1 MAPTT
6 AKDTEKH
13 CVLCCQEVDIFA
25 LGKCDHPV
33 CYRCST
39 KMRVLCDQKYCA
51 VCREE
56 LDKVVFVKNLEAFSS
71 LPYQQFPCEK
81 KHDIYFCNE
90 KIYAQYRHLLLPEC
104 LCCSEPKVFS
114 KYEELEYHM
123 RKQHELF
130 CCKLC
135 TKHLK
140 IFSHERKWYNRKE
153 LARHRAHGDP
163 DDTSHRGHPL
173 CKFCDDRYLDND
185 ELLKHLRRDHY
196 FCHFCDADGSQEYY
210 SDYPYLSEHFRD
222 SHYLCEEGRCATE
235 QFTHAFRSE
244 IDYKAHK
251 AAAHS
256 KNRAEARQNRHI
268 DVQFNY
274 TSRQTRRNEGVMTSD
289 DYEEMRQTRGGR
301 GRPQGGQK
309 SWRYSREEEDR
320 EVAAAMRASLA
331 QCRQEERGV
340 MQERSAPKHCRE
352 ERGAMQERS
361 APKHCREERGA
372 MQERSAPKHC
382 REERGAMQERSAP
395 KHCREERG
403 AMQERSA
410 PKHCREE
417 RTERAE
423 PEEHRTG
430 HIKPPVRTMKSSN
443 PGDGEDDFPALG
455 ATAAPPICVKPAPA
469 AVTAVHAA
477 LKEDDFPSLS
487 AVAVSSPMTPAYSV
501 QPKKSSS
508 FQEEDFPALVSKIRP
523 LKHAAGT
530 NSAWSNH
537 TAVAKP
543 HTQPPPSSRPSPP
556 LPSVSSGPQLLS
568 SSNSSSLRRKK
579 KLTEN
584 ETATSTRSPPPP
596 AVDDDKGG
604 LTQQE
609 FRSVPT
615 MLDISSL
622 LTVKGGNSKPPTV
635 TSNPPNPTP
644 IPDPFTSKAS
654 KKKKQQKNTA
664 VPSTSVSSGTTQT
677 VNTISV
683 ETAAQKENVPEKSW
697 NKPPSSA
704 VTAALMSGLANGH
717 PDMSPP
723 VSKEPVPITPHP
735 KPDPPLDQEEDF
747 PALMTKN
754 PPPGFKSSFPLK
766 ASAPAPASVM
776 PPPPPGL
783 GISAPKPPPG
793 FTGIPLNSNVV
804 EPASSAV
811 NPPPKVWSSGY
822 LVPEDFNQRNLEL
835 IQSIRLYLHNDESTF
850 NQFKNY
856 SAQFRQSVIS
866 AVQYH
871 SSCKDLLGEDF
882 NRIFNELLVLLP
894 DTGKQQE
901 LLTAHGD
908 CRALEKQSGAGGGKK
923 NKNKKNAWQIPTTM
937 ANAAAELDCQVC
949 PTCRQVLAPKDFNS
963 HKTLH
968 NRDSEEFPSLQSI
981 SRIIS

>member
-1 MAPTT
+1 MDST
-6 AKDTEKH
+6 ATKEAEKH

-51 VCREE
+51 VCRVE
-56 LDKVVFVKNLEAFSS
+56 LDKVVFVKKLEAFLS

-81 KHDIYFCNE
+81 KHDIYFSDE

-104 LCCSEPKVFS
+104 LRCSEPKVFS
-114 KYEELEYHM
+114 KFEELEYHM

-210 SDYPYLSEHFRD
+210 SDYPYLSEHFRE

-235 QFTHAFRSE
+235 QFTHAFRTE

-256 KNRAEARQNRHI
+256 KNRAEARQNRQI
-268 DVQFNY
+268 DLQFNY
-274 TSRQTRRNEGVMTSD
+274 APRQQRRNEGVVSGE
-289 DYEEMRQTRGGR
+289 DYEELRNCRGGR
-301 GRPQGGQK
+301 GARPQGGQK

-320 EVAAAMRASLA
+320 EMAAARRASLA
-331 QCRQEERGV
+331 MRRQEERGAV
-340 MQERSAPKHCRE
+340 QEK
-352 ERGAMQERS
+352 
-361 APKHCREERGA
+361 
-372 MQERSAPKHC
+372 
-382 REERGAMQERSAP
+382 
-395 KHCREERG
+395 
-403 AMQERSA
+403 SA

-417 RTERAE
+417 RTERTE
-423 PEEHRTG
+423 PEEPRHRTG
-430 HIKPPVRTMKSSN
+430 NLKPTNKPPVRTMKSTN
-443 PGDGEDDFPALG
+443 PEEDDFPALG
-455 ATAAPPICVKPAPA
+455 ATAATPIVKPVPVALTAPRA
-469 AVTAVHAA
+469 T

-487 AVAVSSPMTPAYSV
+487 TVTVSSPMTPAYSA
-501 QPKKSSS
+501 QPKKTSS

-523 LKHAAGT
+523 LKTTAGR

-543 HTQPPPSSRPSPP
+543 ASHPPPSSRPPPP
-556 LPSVSSGPQLLS
+556 LSSASSGPQPLS
-568 SSNSSSLRRKK
+568 SSTSSSSRRKK
-579 KLTEN
+579 KVGEN
-584 ETATSTRSPPPP
+584 GKAASNRSPPSS
-596 AVDDDKGG
+596 DDESGG

-622 LTVKGGNSKPPTV
+622 LTVKGGNSKAPTM
-635 TSNPPNPTP
+635 TSNPPNPN
-644 IPDPFTSKAS
+644 PDPPTSKAS

-664 VPSTSVSSGTTQT
+664 TPSTSVSSVSGMTQT
-677 VNTISV
+677 VSAKSV
-683 ETAAQKENVPEKSW
+683 ETAAQKENVPEKTW
-697 NKPPSSA
+697 NKPNSSV
-704 VTAALMSGLANGH
+704 VTAATTTGLANGH
-717 PDMSPP
+717 PEKSPP
-723 VSKEPVPITPHP
+723 VIKKAVTVTPHP
-735 KPDPPLDQEEDF
+735 NTDPPLEQEEEF

-754 PPPGFKSSFPLK
+754 PPPGFKSSFPIK
-766 ASAPAPASVM
+766 VSAPAPSSAL

-783 GISAPKPPPG
+783 GISATKPPPG

-804 EPASSAV
+804 EPAPSPV
-811 NPPPKVWSSGY
+811 NPPPKVSSSGY
-822 LVPEDFNQRNLEL
+822 LVPDDFHQRNLEL
-835 IQSIRLYLHNDESTF
+835 IQSIRKYLHNDESKF
-850 NQFKNY
+850 NEFKNY
-856 SAQFRQSVIS
+856 SAQFRQGVIS
-866 AVQYH
+866 AAQYH
-871 SSCKDLLGEDF
+871 RSCKDLLGDDF

-908 CRALEKQSGAGGGKK
+908 CRAMEKQSGGGGGKK
-923 NKNKKNAWQIPTTM
+923 NKNKKNAWQMPTTA

-968 NRDSEEFPSLQSI
+968 IRENEEFPSLQSI

>member
-1 MAPTT
+1 MDSTT
-6 AKDTEKH
+6 TKDAEKN
-13 CVLCCQEVDIFA
+13 CVLCCQEVEIFA

-56 LDKVVFVKNLEAFSS
+56 LDKVVFVKKLEAFHS
-71 LPYQQFPCEK
+71 LPYQQFHCEK
-81 KHDIYFCNE
+81 KYDIYFVDE

-104 LCCSEPKVFS
+104 LRCSEPKVFS
-114 KYEELEYHM
+114 RFEELEQHM

-210 SDYPYLSEHFRD
+210 SDYQYLSEHFRE

-268 DVQFNY
+268 DLQFNY
-274 TSRQTRRNEGVMTSD
+274 APRQQRRNEGRSVETVVFL
-289 DYEEMRQTRGGR
+289 YCHTTRISVCGSSFLLFTVLSACLHR
-301 GRPQGGQK
+301 N
-309 SWRYSREEEDR
+309 EEDR
-320 EVAAAMRASLA
+320 QVEAALRASIAMR
-331 QCRQEERGV
+331 RQEERAAV
-340 MQERSAPKHCRE
+340 QERSAPKHCRE
-352 ERGAMQERS
+352 ERAER
-361 APKHCREERGA
+361 P
-372 MQERSAPKHC
+372 
-382 REERGAMQERSAP
+382 
-395 KHCREERG
+395 
-403 AMQERSA
+403 
-410 PKHCREE
+410 
-417 RTERAE
+417 E
-423 PEEHRTG
+423 PEELRHPIG
-430 HIKPPVRTMKSSN
+430 HAKQASKPPGKN
-443 PGDGEDDFPALG
+443 
-455 ATAAPPICVKPAPA
+455 VKPAPA
-469 AVTAVHAA
+469 VTAPSHVA

-487 AVAVSSPMTPAYSV
+487 TATLTTPMTPAYSA
-501 QPKKSSS
+501 QPKKTSS
-508 FQEEDFPALVSKIRP
+508 FQEEDFPALVSRVRAPKP
-523 LKHAAGT
+523 AAGT
-530 NSAWSNH
+530 TSAWSNH
-537 TAVAKP
+537 TSAAKP
-543 HTQPPPSSRPSPP
+543 NTQPTPSSRPPPP
-556 LPSVSSGPQLLS
+556 LSSVSSGPQLLS
-568 SSNSSSLRRKK
+568 SSSSSSSRRKK
-579 KLTEN
+579 KVGEN
-584 ETATSTRSPPPP
+584 GKALSNYSPLHS
-596 AVDDDKGG
+596 DDESGG
-604 LTQQE
+604 MTQQE

-622 LTVKGGNSKPPTV
+622 LTVKAGSSKSSNPAKKKPKNPTAPPTSATT
-635 TSNPPNPTP
+635 TS
-644 IPDPFTSKAS
+644 DL
-654 KKKKQQKNTA
+654 
-664 VPSTSVSSGTTQT
+664 GTT
-677 VNTISV
+677 VNPVSV
-683 ETAAQKENVPEKSW
+683 ETTAQKENVPEKTW
-697 NKPPSSA
+697 NKPLSGP
-704 VTAALMSGLANGH
+704 VTAALTSGLANGYAEQ
-717 PDMSPP
+717 SPP
-723 VSKEPVPITPHP
+723 TSKDDAPVTNHPNAEPA
-735 KPDPPLDQEEDF
+735 DEQEEEF

-754 PPPGFKSSFPLK
+754 PPPGFKTSFPMK
-766 ASAPAPASVM
+766 ASAPAPSSTM
-776 PPPPPGL
+776 PLPPPGL
-783 GISAPKPPPG
+783 GMSAPKPPPG

-804 EPASSAV
+804 ESTPPVV
-811 NPPPKVWSSGY
+811 NLPPKVPSNGY
-822 LVPEDFNQRNLEL
+822 LVPEDFRERNLEL
-835 IQSIRLYLHNDESTF
+835 IQSIRKYLNDDESKF

-856 SAQFRQSVIS
+856 SAQFRQGVIS
-866 AVQYH
+866 AAQYH
-871 SSCKDLLGEDF
+871 RSCKDLLGDGF

-908 CRALEKQSGAGGGKK
+908 CKALEKQSGAGGGKK
-923 NKNKKNAWQIPTTM
+923 NKNKKNAWQTPATAVNM
-937 ANAAAELDCQVC
+937 AAELDCRVC

-968 NRDSEEFPSLQSI
+968 ITESEEFPSLQSI

>member
-1 MAPTT
+1 MAPTP
-6 AKDTEKH
+6 AKETEKH

-39 KMRVLCDQKYCA
+39 KMRALCEQKYCA

-56 LDKVVFVKNLEAFSS
+56 LDKVVFVKKLQAFSS
-71 LPYQQFPCEK
+71 LPYHQFPCEK
-81 KHDIYFCNE
+81 THDIYFGDE
-90 KIYAQYRHLLLPEC
+90 RIYAQFRHLLLSEC
-104 LCCSEPKVFS
+104 VRCPEPKVFARF
-114 KYEELEYHM
+114 EELEQHM

-210 SDYPYLSEHFRD
+210 SDYQYLSEHFRV
-222 SHYLCEEGRCATE
+222 SHYLCEEGRCASE
-235 QFTHAFRSE
+235 QFTHAFRTE

-268 DVQFNY
+268 DLQFNY
-274 TSRQTRRNEGVMTSD
+274 APRQQRRNEGVMTGE
-289 DYEEMRQTRGGR
+289 DYEEMRHNRGGR
-301 GRPQGGQK
+301 GRPHGGGGQK

-320 EVAAAMRASLA
+320 QMEAAMRASMA
-331 QCRQEERGV
+331 MRRQEERGQV
-340 MQERSAPKHCRE
+340 QERST
-352 ERGAMQERS
+352 
-361 APKHCREERGA
+361 
-372 MQERSAPKHC
+372 
-382 REERGAMQERSAP
+382 
-395 KHCREERG
+395 
-403 AMQERSA
+403 

-417 RTERAE
+417 RTERTERTERMERMERTERTERMERMERTELEE
-423 PEEHRTG
+423 PRHRNGPIKPT
-430 HIKPPVRTMKSSN
+430 IKPPVRTMKSSN
-443 PGDGEDDFPALG
+443 PGEEDDFPVLG
-455 ATAAPPICVKPAPA
+455 ATAAAAAAIVKPAPVAVPA
-469 AVTAVHAA
+469 APAA

-487 AVAVSSPMTPAYSV
+487 AVAVTSLMTPAYSAP
-501 QPKKSSS
+501 PKKNSS
-508 FQEEDFPALVSKIRP
+508 FQEEDFPALVSKVRP
-523 LKHAAGT
+523 LKPTAGT
-530 NSAWSNH
+530 KSAWSSK
-537 TAVAKP
+537 TAAAKP
-543 HTQPPPSSRPSPP
+543 VIHLPPSTRHTPP
-556 LPSVSSGPQLLS
+556 LPSASSGPQLLS
-568 SSNSSSLRRKK
+568 SSASLSSRRKK
-579 KLTEN
+579 KVGEIGK
-584 ETATSTRSPPPP
+584 AAPPLSS
-596 AVDDDKGG
+596 DDESGG

-622 LTVKGGNSKPPTV
+622 LTVKGGNSNSSSNSNSKPSTV
-635 TSNPPNPTP
+635 TSSTSNLTPNT
-644 IPDPFTSKAS
+644 DVSTSKAS

-664 VPSTSVSSGTTQT
+664 APSSSVSSTVTTP

-683 ETAAQKENVPEKSW
+683 ETAAQKENVPEKNC
-697 NKPPSSA
+697 NKLLSSS
-704 VTAALMSGLANGH
+704 VTAALMSGLTNGH
-717 PDMSPP
+717 AEKSPP
-723 VSKEPVPITPHP
+723 ISKETTAVTPP
-735 KPDPPLDQEEDF
+735 PCTDPPLQQEEEF
-747 PALMTKN
+747 PALMTKK
-754 PPPGFKSSFPLK
+754 PPPGFKSSFPMK
-766 ASAPAPASVM
+766 ASAPASSSTM

-783 GISAPKPPPG
+783 GLSGPKPPPG

-804 EPASSAV
+804 EPAPSAV
-811 NPPPKVWSSGY
+811 NLPPKVSSSGY
-822 LVPEDFNQRNLEL
+822 LVPEDFHQRNLEL
-835 IQSIRLYLHNDESTF
+835 IQSIRMYLHNDESKF

-856 SAQFRQSVIS
+856 SAQFRQGVVS
-866 AVQYH
+866 AAQYH
-871 SSCKDLLGEDF
+871 CSCKDLLGDDF

-901 LLTAHGD
+901 LLTAHAD
-908 CRALEKQSGAGGGKK
+908 CKALEKQSGGGKK
-923 NKNKKNAWQIPTTM
+923 NKNKKNAWQTPTSV
-937 ANAAAELDCQVC
+937 ANVAAELECQVC
-949 PTCRQVLAPKDFNS
+949 PTCRQVLARKDFNS

-968 NRDSEEFPSLQSI
+968 IRDSEEFPSLQSI

>member
-1 MAPTT
+1 MDPTPT
-6 AKDTEKH
+6 KEAEKH

-56 LDKVVFVKNLEAFSS
+56 LDKVVFVKKLEAFSS

-81 KHDIYFCNE
+81 KHDIYFGDE
-90 KIYAQYRHLLLPEC
+90 KIYAQYRHLLLSEC
-104 LCCSEPKVFS
+104 VRCSESKVFARF
-114 KYEELEYHM
+114 EELEQHM

-210 SDYPYLSEHFRD
+210 SDYQYLSEHFRE

-268 DVQFNY
+268 DLQFSY
-274 TSRQTRRNEGVMTSD
+274 APRPQRRNEGLVTSE
-289 DYEEMRQTRGGR
+289 DYEETRHNRGGR
-301 GRPQGGQK
+301 GRPHGGQK

-320 EVAAAMRASLA
+320 QIEAAMRASMA
-331 QCRQEERGV
+331 THRQEERGAV
-340 MQERSAPKHCRE
+340 QERSAPKHSRE
-352 ERGAMQERS
+352 ERM
-361 APKHCREERGA
+361 
-372 MQERSAPKHC
+372 
-382 REERGAMQERSAP
+382 
-395 KHCREERG
+395 
-403 AMQERSA
+403 
-410 PKHCREE
+410 E
-417 RTERAE
+417 RTE
-423 PEEHRTG
+423 PEEPRHRTG
-430 HIKPPVRTMKSSN
+430 HIKPTNKPPVRTMKSTN
-443 PGDGEDDFPALG
+443 PGEEDDFPALG
-455 ATAAPPICVKPAPA
+455 ATAATSIVKSAPA
-469 AVTAVHAA
+469 AVPATRAA

-487 AVAVSSPMTPAYSV
+487 AVAVASPMTPAYTA
-501 QPKKSSS
+501 QTKKTSS

-523 LKHAAGT
+523 FKPTAGT
-530 NSAWSNH
+530 NSAWSNN
-537 TAVAKP
+537 TAVGKP
-543 HTQPPPSSRPSPP
+543 ISHPPPSSRPPPP
-556 LPSVSSGPQLLS
+556 LSSASSGPQLLS
-568 SSNSSSLRRKK
+568 SPTSSSSRRKK
-579 KLTEN
+579 KVGEN
-584 ETATSTRSPPPP
+584 GKAASARSPPSS
-596 AVDDDKGG
+596 DDESGG
-604 LTQQE
+604 MTQQE

-622 LTVKGGNSKPPTV
+622 LTVKGGNSKPSTV
-635 TSNPPNPTP
+635 NSGSSNPAPNTDLP
-644 IPDPFTSKAS
+644 TSKAS
-654 KKKKQQKNTA
+654 KKKKHQKNTA
-664 VPSTSVSSGTTQT
+664 APSTSVSSTMTTT

-683 ETAAQKENVPEKSW
+683 EKAAQKENVPEKTPS
-697 NKPPSSA
+697 KPLSSS
-704 VTAALMSGLANGH
+704 VTAALTSGLANGL
-717 PDMSPP
+717 PEKSPP
-723 VSKEPVPITPHP
+723 ISKEPVAITPHP
-735 KPDPPLDQEEDF
+735 KTDPPPEQEEEF
-747 PALMTKN
+747 PALMTKK
-754 PPPGFKSSFPLK
+754 PPPGFKPSFPMK
-766 ASAPAPASVM
+766 ASSLSSTM

-783 GISAPKPPPG
+783 AISAPKPPPG

-804 EPASSAV
+804 EPAPSAV
-811 NPPPKVWSSGY
+811 NLAPKFSSSGY
-822 LVPEDFNQRNLEL
+822 RVPEDFQQRNLEL
-835 IQSIRLYLHNDESTF
+835 IQSIRKYLHNDESKF

-856 SAQFRQSVIS
+856 SAQFRQGVIS
-866 AVQYH
+866 AAQYH
-871 SSCKDLLGEDF
+871 RSCKDLLGDDF

-908 CRALEKQSGAGGGKK
+908 CKALEKQSGAGGGKK
-923 NKNKKNAWQIPTTM
+923 NKNKKNAWQTPSTA
-937 ANAAAELDCQVC
+937 ANVAAELDCQVC

-968 NRDSEEFPSLQSI
+968 IRESEEFPSLQSI

>member
-1 MAPTT
+1 MDSSIIKEA
-6 AKDTEKH
+6 EKH

-56 LDKVVFVKNLEAFSS
+56 LDKVVFVKKLEAFSC
-71 LPYQQFPCEK
+71 LPYDQFPCER
-81 KHDIYFCNE
+81 KHDIYFNDE
-90 KIYAQYRHLLLPEC
+90 KIYAHYRHLLLPEC

-114 KYEELEYHM
+114 KFEELEHHM

-210 SDYPYLSEHFRD
+210 SDYQYLSEHFRE
-222 SHYLCEEGRCATE
+222 SHYLCEEGRCSTE

-268 DVQFNY
+268 DLQFNY
-274 TSRQTRRNEGVMTSD
+274 APRQQRRNESMVTGE
-289 DYEEMRQTRGGR
+289 DYEEVRHSRGGR
-301 GRPQGGQK
+301 GGRPQGGQK

-320 EVAAAMRASLA
+320 EVAAAMRASMA
-331 QCRQEERGV
+331 MRRQEERGAV
-340 MQERSAPKHCRE
+340 
-352 ERGAMQERS
+352 
-361 APKHCREERGA
+361 
-372 MQERSAPKHC
+372 
-382 REERGAMQERSAP
+382 
-395 KHCREERG
+395 
-403 AMQERSA
+403 QERSA

-417 RTERAE
+417 RTERTE
-423 PEEHRTG
+423 PEEPRNRAG
-430 HIKPPVRTMKSSN
+430 HVKPTSKPPVRTMKSTN
-443 PGDGEDDFPALG
+443 PEDDFPALG
-455 ATAAPPICVKPAPA
+455 ATAATSIVKPAPA
-469 AVTAVHAA
+469 AVTAAPTA

-487 AVAVSSPMTPAYSV
+487 TVAVTSPMTPAYSA
-501 QPKKSSS
+501 QPKKTSS

-523 LKHAAGT
+523 LKATAGSR
-530 NSAWSNH
+530 SAWSNH

-543 HTQPPPSSRPSPP
+543 NTHPPPSSRPSPP
-556 LPSVSSGPQLLS
+556 VPSALSGPQPLS
-568 SSNSSSLRRKK
+568 SSTSTSSRRKK
-579 KLTEN
+579 KMGEN
-584 ETATSTRSPPPP
+584 GKATFTRSPPSS
-596 AVDDDKGG
+596 DDESGG

-622 LTVKGGNSKPPTV
+622 LTVKGGNSKPPAV

-644 IPDPFTSKAS
+644 SSDPPTSKAS

-664 VPSTSVSSGTTQT
+664 APSTSVCSVSGMTQT
-677 VNTISV
+677 VSAVSV
-683 ETAAQKENVPEKSW
+683 ETAAQKENVPEKTR
-697 NKPPSSA
+697 NKPLYGA
-704 VTAALMSGLANGH
+704 GTAALTSGLANGH
-717 PDMSPP
+717 LEKSPP
-723 VSKEPVPITPHP
+723 TIKEAVVVAPHP
-735 KPDPPLDQEEDF
+735 NTHPPPEQEEEF

-754 PPPGFKSSFPLK
+754 PPPGFKSSFPMK
-766 ASAPAPASVM
+766 ASAPAPSSAM
-776 PPPPPGL
+776 PAPPPGL
-783 GISAPKPPPG
+783 GFSATKPPPG

-804 EPASSAV
+804 EPVPSAV
-811 NPPPKVWSSGY
+811 NLPPKVSSSGY
-822 LVPEDFNQRNLEL
+822 LVPDDFHQRNLEL
-835 IQSIRLYLHNDESTF
+835 IQSIRKYLHNDESQF
-850 NQFKNY
+850 NEFKNY
-856 SAQFRQSVIS
+856 SAQFRQGVIS
-866 AVQYH
+866 AAQYH
-871 SSCKDLLGEDF
+871 RSCKDLLGEDF

-908 CRALEKQSGAGGGKK
+908 CKAMEKQSGAGGGKK
-923 NKNKKNAWQIPTTM
+923 NKNKKNAWQTPTTA
-937 ANAAAELDCQVC
+937 ANAAAEMDCQVC

-968 NRDSEEFPSLQSI
+968 IRESEEFPSLQSI
-981 SRIIS
+981 SRIIT

>member
-1 MAPTT
+1 MDSTT
-6 AKDTEKH
+6 TKDAEKN

-56 LDKVVFVKNLEAFSS
+56 LDKVVFVKKLEAFQS
-71 LPYQQFPCEK
+71 LPYQQFPCER
-81 KHDIYFCNE
+81 KHDIYFCDE
-90 KIYAQYRHLLLPEC
+90 KIYAQYRHLLLSVCQRCP
-104 LCCSEPKVFS
+104 EPKIFS
-114 KYEELEYHM
+114 KFEELEQHM

-210 SDYPYLSEHFRD
+210 SDYQYLSEHFRE

-235 QFTHAFRSE
+235 QFTHAFRTE

-256 KNRAEARQNRHI
+256 KSRAEARQNRHI
-268 DVQFNY
+268 DLQFNY
-274 TSRQTRRNEGVMTSD
+274 APRQQRRNEGLVSGE
-289 DYEEMRQTRGGR
+289 DYDEVRHSRGGR

-309 SWRYSREEEDR
+309 SWRYSREDEDR
-320 EVAAAMRASLA
+320 QVEAALRASMAMR
-331 QCRQEERGV
+331 RQEERG
-340 MQERSAPKHCRE
+340 
-352 ERGAMQERS
+352 AML
-361 APKHCREERGA
+361 
-372 MQERSAPKHC
+372 
-382 REERGAMQERSAP
+382 
-395 KHCREERG
+395 
-403 AMQERSA
+403 ERSA

-417 RTERAE
+417 RTERTE
-423 PEEHRTG
+423 PEELRHRTG
-430 HIKPPVRTMKSSN
+430 PIKPANKPPSKPPVRTMKSTN
-443 PGDGEDDFPALG
+443 PGEEDDFPALG
-455 ATAAPPICVKPAPA
+455 ATAATPIVKSAPVVA
-469 AVTAVHAA
+469 TTAHTA
-477 LKEDDFPSLS
+477 LREDDFPSLS
-487 AVAVSSPMTPAYSV
+487 TAAVTTPMTPAYSA
-501 QPKKSSS
+501 QPKKMSS

-523 LKHAAGT
+523 LRPASGSK
-530 NSAWSNH
+530 SAWSNH

-543 HTQPPPSSRPSPP
+543 VTHPPPSSRPSPP
-556 LPSVSSGPQLLS
+556 LSSASSGPQLLS
-568 SSNSSSLRRKK
+568 SSSTSSSSRRRKK
-579 KLTEN
+579 VGDNGK
-584 ETATSTRSPPPP
+584 AASSHSPPPS
-596 AVDDDKGG
+596 DDESGG
-604 LTQQE
+604 MTQQE

-622 LTVKGGNSKPPTV
+622 LTVKGGNTKPSTV
-635 TSNPPNPTP
+635 TSSSTSPTP
-644 IPDPFTSKAS
+644 TTEPPTSKAS
-654 KKKKQQKNTA
+654 KKKKQKNTA
-664 VPSTSVSSGTTQT
+664 PPSTSPSTTSGTATA

-683 ETAAQKENVPEKSW
+683 ETAAQKENVPDKTW
-697 NKPPSSA
+697 NKPLSNA
-704 VTAALMSGLANGH
+704 VTAALTSGLANGYAEK
-717 PDMSPP
+717 SPAT
-723 VSKEPVPITPHP
+723 SKDTPAVTPHP
-735 KPDPPLDQEEDF
+735 NADPAVEQEEEF
-747 PALMTKN
+747 PALMTKK
-754 PPPGFKSSFPLK
+754 PPPGFKTSFPMK
-766 ASAPAPASVM
+766 ASTPAPSSTSP

-783 GISAPKPPPG
+783 GVSAPKPPPG

-804 EPASSAV
+804 EPAPSAV
-811 NPPPKVWSSGY
+811 NLPPKVSSSGY
-822 LVPEDFNQRNLEL
+822 LVPDDFHQRNLEL
-835 IQSIRLYLHNDESTF
+835 IQSIRTYLHNDESKF
-850 NQFKNY
+850 NLFKNY
-856 SAQFRQSVIS
+856 SAQFRQCVMS
-866 AVQYH
+866 AAQYH
-871 SSCKDLLGEDF
+871 RSCKDLLGDDF

-908 CRALEKQSGAGGGKK
+908 CRAMEKQSGSGGAKK
-923 NKNKKNAWQIPTTM
+923 NKNKKNAWQMPAT
-937 ANAAAELDCQVC
+937 AADAAAELDCQVC
-949 PTCRQVLAPKDFNS
+949 PTCRQVLAPKDFIS

-968 NRDSEEFPSLQSI
+968 IRESEEFPSLQSI

>member
-1 MAPTT
+1 MDPTPT
-6 AKDTEKH
+6 KETEKH

-39 KMRVLCDQKYCA
+39 KMRVLCEQKYCA

-56 LDKVVFVKNLEAFSS
+56 LDKVVFVKKLEAFSA

-81 KHDIYFCNE
+81 KHDIYFGDE
-90 KIYAQYRHLLLPEC
+90 RIYAQYRHLLLSEC
-104 LCCSEPKVFS
+104 VRCSEPKVFS
-114 KYEELEYHM
+114 RFEELEQHM

-135 TKHLK
+135 TRHLK

-210 SDYPYLSEHFRD
+210 SDYQYLSEHFRE

-235 QFTHAFRSE
+235 QFTHAFRTE

-268 DVQFNY
+268 DLQFNY
-274 TSRQTRRNEGVMTSD
+274 APRQQRRNEGLVTGE
-289 DYEEMRQTRGGR
+289 DYEETRHNRGGR
-301 GRPQGGQK
+301 GRPHGGQK

-320 EVAAAMRASLA
+320 QMEAAMRASMA
-331 QCRQEERGV
+331 MRRQEERGAV
-340 MQERSAPKHCRE
+340 QERN
-352 ERGAMQERS
+352 
-361 APKHCREERGA
+361 
-372 MQERSAPKHC
+372 
-382 REERGAMQERSAP
+382 
-395 KHCREERG
+395 
-403 AMQERSA
+403 A

-417 RTERAE
+417 RTERPE
-423 PEEHRTG
+423 PEEPRHRTG
-430 HIKPPVRTMKSSN
+430 PIKPTSKPPVRTMKSTN
-443 PGDGEDDFPALG
+443 PGEEDDFPALG
-455 ATAAPPICVKPAPA
+455 ATAATSIVKSAPAVAPAPR
-469 AVTAVHAA
+469 AA

-487 AVAVSSPMTPAYSV
+487 AVAVASPMTPAYSA
-501 QPKKSSS
+501 QPKKTSS

-523 LKHAAGT
+523 LKPAAGT
-530 NSAWSNH
+530 NSAWSNN
-537 TAVAKP
+537 TAVSKP
-543 HTQPPPSSRPSPP
+543 VIHPPSSRPPPP
-556 LPSVSSGPQLLS
+556 LSSASSGPQLLS
-568 SSNSSSLRRKK
+568 SSSASSSSRRKK
-579 KLTEN
+579 KVGDN
-584 ETATSTRSPPPP
+584 GRAASARSPPSS
-596 AVDDDKGG
+596 DDDSGG
-604 LTQQE
+604 MTQQE

-622 LTVKGGNSKPPTV
+622 LTVKGGNSKPSAV
-635 TSNPPNPTP
+635 TSGSSNLTPNSDLP
-644 IPDPFTSKAS
+644 TSKAS

-664 VPSTSVSSGTTQT
+664 APSPSLSTATTTT
-677 VNTISV
+677 VNTNSV
-683 ETAAQKENVPEKSW
+683 ETAAQKENVPEKTC
-697 NKPPSSA
+697 NKPLAST
-704 VTAALMSGLANGH
+704 VTATLTTGLANGH
-717 PDMSPP
+717 PEKSPP
-723 VSKEPVPITPHP
+723 ISKEAIAVTPHP
-735 KPDPPLDQEEDF
+735 NTDPPLEQEEEF
-747 PALMTKN
+747 PALMTKK
-754 PPPGFKSSFPLK
+754 PPPGFKSSFPMK
-766 ASAPAPASVM
+766 ASAPAPSSTV

-804 EPASSAV
+804 EPAPSAV
-811 NPPPKVWSSGY
+811 NPPPKVSNSGY
-822 LVPEDFNQRNLEL
+822 LVPEDFQKRNLEL
-835 IQSIRLYLHNDESTF
+835 IQSIRKYLHNDESKF

-856 SAQFRQSVIS
+856 SAQFRQGVIS
-866 AVQYH
+866 AAQYH
-871 SSCKDLLGEDF
+871 RSCKDLLGDDF

-908 CRALEKQSGAGGGKK
+908 CKALEKLSGAGGGKK
-923 NKNKKNAWQIPTTM
+923 NRNKKNAWQTPTTV
-937 ANAAAELDCQVC
+937 ANVAAELDCQVC

-968 NRDSEEFPSLQSI
+968 IRENEEFPSLQSI

>member
-1 MAPTT
+1 MAPTST
-6 AKDTEKH
+6 KETEKH

-56 LDKVVFVKNLEAFSS
+56 LDKVVFVKKPGAFSS

-81 KHDIYFCNE
+81 KHDIYFCDE
-90 KIYAQYRHLLLPEC
+90 KIYAEYRHLLLPEC
-104 LCCSEPKVFS
+104 LRCSEPKVFS
-114 KYEELEYHM
+114 KYEELEQHM

-210 SDYPYLSEHFRD
+210 SDYQYLSEHFRD

-268 DVQFNY
+268 DLQFNY
-274 TSRQTRRNEGVMTSD
+274 APRQQRRNEGMLTGE
-289 DYEEMRQTRGGR
+289 DYDEMRQNRGGR
-301 GRPQGGQK
+301 GRPHGGQK

-320 EVAAAMRASLA
+320 EVAAAMKASMA
-331 QCRQEERGV
+331 MHRQEERGT
-340 MQERSAPKHCRE
+340 MGATHERSAPKHL
-352 ERGAMQERS
+352 
-361 APKHCREERGA
+361 
-372 MQERSAPKHC
+372 
-382 REERGAMQERSAP
+382 
-395 KHCREERG
+395 
-403 AMQERSA
+403 
-410 PKHCREE
+410 REE
-417 RTERAE
+417 RTERME
-423 PEEHRTG
+423 PEEPRHRTG
-430 HIKPPVRTMKSSN
+430 NIKPPVRTMKSAN
-443 PGDGEDDFPALG
+443 PGDEEDDFPALG
-455 ATAAPPICVKPAPA
+455 ATAAPPIVKSAPVT
-469 AVTAVHAA
+469 VTAVHAA

-487 AVAVSSPMTPAYSV
+487 SVAVASPMTPAYSA

-543 HTQPPPSSRPSPP
+543 NTHPPPSSRPSPP
-556 LPSVSSGPQLLS
+556 LSSAPSGPQLLS
-568 SSNSSSLRRKK
+568 SSNSASSQRKK
-579 KLTEN
+579 KVGEN
-584 ETATSTRSPPPP
+584 GKATFTRSPSS
-596 AVDDDKGG
+596 DDDKGV
-604 LTQQE
+604 TQQE

-622 LTVKGGNSKPPTV
+622 LTVKGGNSKSSTV

-644 IPDPFTSKAS
+644 INDPPTSKAS
-654 KKKKQQKNTA
+654 KKKKQQKITA
-664 VPSTSVSSGTTQT
+664 APSASVSSMSGSTQT
-677 VNTISV
+677 VNTMSV
-683 ETAAQKENVPEKSW
+683 EKAAQKENVPEKSW

-704 VTAALMSGLANGH
+704 LTAPLMSGFANGH
-717 PDMSPP
+717 PEKSPP
-723 VSKEPVPITPHP
+723 ISKKEAVVITPHP
-735 KPDPPLDQEEDF
+735 KADPPLEQEEEF

-754 PPPGFKSSFPLK
+754 PPPGFKSPFPLK
-766 ASAPAPASVM
+766 APTPAPSSAM

-783 GISAPKPPPG
+783 GISTTKPPPG

-804 EPASSAV
+804 EPAPSAV
-811 NPPPKVWSSGY
+811 NPPPKVQSSGY
-822 LVPEDFNQRNLEL
+822 LVPEDFHQRNLEL
-835 IQSIRLYLHNDESTF
+835 IQSIRMYLHNDESKF

-871 SSCKDLLGEDF
+871 SSCKDLLGDDF
-882 NRIFNELLVLLP
+882 NCIFNELLVLLP

-901 LLTAHGD
+901 LLTAQGD
-908 CRALEKQSGAGGGKK
+908 SKALEKQSGAGGGKK
-923 NKNKKNAWQIPTTM
+923 NKNKKNAWQTPTTA
-937 ANAAAELDCQVC
+937 ANAAAELDCRVC
-949 PTCRQVLAPKDFNS
+949 PTCRQVLAPKDFHS

-968 NRDSEEFPSLQSI
+968 TGESEEFPSLQSI